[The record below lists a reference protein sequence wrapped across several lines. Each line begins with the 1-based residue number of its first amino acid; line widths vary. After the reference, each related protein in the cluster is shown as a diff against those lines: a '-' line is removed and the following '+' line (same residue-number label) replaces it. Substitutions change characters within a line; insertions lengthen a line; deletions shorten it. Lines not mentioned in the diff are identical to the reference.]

1 MHGRTLADC
10 AFRKRTGVTVIAI
23 LRESESIAGAQ
34 PEDVILEGD
43 TIVVVGKA
51 GQFSTVKRLLAS
63 GPDESES

>member
-1 MHGRTLADC
+1 
-10 AFRKRTGVTVIAI
+10 VIAI

-63 GPDESES
+63 GPDESAP